1 MLDFKSEEEA
11 KQTLSFLR
19 PNRKW
24 RIWPYVPV
32 NGENDLENNN
42 KNMLS
47 KMIENKL
54 YEALTGKDLRGNKID
69 KTFEEL
75 WKEYMELL
83 RQFEPNK

>member
-1 MLDFKSEEEA
+1 
-11 KQTLSFLR
+11 
-19 PNRKW
+19 
-24 RIWPYVPV
+24 
-32 NGENDLENNN
+32 
-42 KNMLS
+42 MLS

-54 YEALTGKDLRGNKID
+54 YEALTGKDLRGKKID